1 MFAFRHLLSVCQT
14 VHENYMKTDRHHD
27 SQITGCCVMILVWI
41 DRALFEGSL
50 IALKKEK
57 DTLSLYCIY
66 LNVLT
71 FLQRLDKK
79 PLWFEPH
86 KELLSWTSSVTRYYW
101 CHHGS
106 TSCAIPS
113 ADNRL
118 QTNTALPWTRSLVW
132 IGNPLQAATDIQFYG
147 CNRWSEV

>member
-14 VHENYMKTDRHHD
+14 VHENYMKTDRHYD
-27 SQITGCCVMILVWI
+27 SQITGCCVMMLVWI

-79 PLWFEPH
+79 TSLIWASQRASLLDLKCHTVLLMSPRIDKLCNTVCRQPTPDEHSIAVNTIPRLDRQPPASSHRYPVLW
-86 KELLSWTSSVTRYYW
+86 V
-101 CHHGS
+101 
-106 TSCAIPS
+106 
-113 ADNRL
+113 
-118 QTNTALPWTRSLVW
+118 
-132 IGNPLQAATDIQFYG
+132 
-147 CNRWSEV
+147 